1 MNEALYN
8 AILMMSIDTAE
19 AYTLTLLKTTS
30 SKVLGG
36 EDPIDSVITFYV
48 PIVMRGKKLNMML
61 GLNGF
66 LTAC

>member
-19 AYTLTLLKTTS
+19 AYTLILPKTTS
-30 SKVLGG
+30 SKVFGG
-36 EDPIDSVITFYV
+36 EDSIVSVITFYV
-48 PIVMRGKKLNMML
+48 PIVMRGKKLKMML